1 MTVKLIGNKSKKK
14 SRNEQSANNLDLVL
28 PTEKSKPSI
37 DPRDYSWLIY
47 GKKKIGKTTL
57 AAQFE
62 NALFLMCEP
71 GGKALSIRQVSVRN
85 WSEFRGY
92 IDLAIKDKDTRTI
105 VIDTAD
111 LCYAYCLEYV
121 CDKLAIEHPADEGY
135 GKGWNAVR
143 KEFVSVINKLLHSGK
158 GVVFISHSKDEEFKT
173 RHSDTFHKTV
183 SSMPG
188 QAKDVLEGL
197 VDIWANYDYDGRR
210 RVLIIGGSDEV
221 DAGNRIEGRFHY
233 PDGSPIDRIPMG
245 GNPKEGYKNLIA
257 AFNNHGEKEKESGQK
272 HGLKIKKH

>member
-1 MTVKLIGNKSKKK
+1 VAVKLIGKNKKRFKSTREEQDALELQLPKNKS
-14 SRNEQSANNLDLVL
+14 V
-28 PTEKSKPSI
+28 PSK

-47 GKKKIGKTTL
+47 GRKKIGKTTL

-62 NALFLMCEP
+62 DALFLMCEP
-71 GGKALSIRQVSVRN
+71 GGKALSIRQVGIRN

-92 IDLAIKDKDTRTI
+92 VDLAIEDEDTRTI
-105 VIDTAD
+105 IVDTTD
-111 LCYAYCLEYV
+111 LAYAYCLEYV
-121 CDKLAIEHPADEGY
+121 CDKLAIEHPADEAY

-210 RVLIIGGSDEV
+210 RVLIIGGSEEV
-221 DAGNRIEGRFHY
+221 DAGNRIEGRFVY

-245 GNPKEGYKNLIA
+245 SSPKEGYKNLIA
-257 AFNNHGEKEKESGQK
+257 AFNNHGDKEAQPKEK